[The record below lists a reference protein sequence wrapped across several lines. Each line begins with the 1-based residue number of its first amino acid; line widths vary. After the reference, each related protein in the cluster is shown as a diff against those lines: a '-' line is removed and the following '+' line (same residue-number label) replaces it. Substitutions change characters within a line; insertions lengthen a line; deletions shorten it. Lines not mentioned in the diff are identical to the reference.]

1 MGIPSDKELKKLV
14 KQLIRDGWTLE
25 TSRKHTKLRS
35 PKAHLVSMSSSP
47 SCPYAFKN
55 VAKDVQKIIERERNE
70 SSISEST

>member
-14 KQLIRDGWTLE
+14 KQLLREGWTLE

-35 PKAHLVSMSSSP
+35 PKGHLVSMSTSP

-55 VAKDVQKIIERERNE
+55 VAKDVQKIIEREANE
-70 SSISEST
+70 SPISQRT

>member
-14 KQLIRDGWTLE
+14 KQLLREGWTLE

-35 PKAHLVSMSSSP
+35 PKGHLVSMSSSP

-55 VAKDVQKIIERERNE
+55 VARDVQKIIEREVNE
-70 SSISEST
+70 SPVSQCT

>member
-14 KQLIRDGWTLE
+14 KQLLREGWTLE

-35 PKAHLVSMSSSP
+35 PKGHLVSMSSSP
-47 SCPYAFKN
+47 SCPHAFKH

>member
-35 PKAHLVSMSSSP
+35 PKGHLVSMSSSP

-70 SSISEST
+70 PSISEST

>member
-14 KQLIRDGWTLE
+14 KQLLRDSWTLE

-35 PKAHLVSMSSSP
+35 PKGHLVSMSSSP

-70 SSISEST
+70 PSISEST